1 MFKNVK
7 QVEVDGKQV
16 QFYLL
21 PAFEGMTIAMKLL
34 KTVAPQ
40 LGSVEADGT
49 DLEVVSAMMSQLDED
64 VVVDIIKKLTKGMAI
79 DGQEV
84 KVDDYFRANYGEMLK
99 ILAVIFKENFSSF
112 FTVNLSE
119 IL

>member
-7 QVEVDGKQV
+7 QVTIEEKQV

-21 PAFEGMTIAMKLL
+21 PAFEGMSIAMKLL

-40 LGSVEADGT
+40 MGSIGSDQT
-49 DLEVVSAMMSQLDED
+49 DLEVISSMLANLDEEF
-64 VVVDIIKKLTKGMAI
+64 VVELIKKLTNGMSI
-79 DGQEV
+79 DGKEV
-84 KVDDYFRANYGEMLK
+84 KVDDYFMANYGEMIK
-99 ILAVIFKENFSSF
+99 ILTVIFKENFSSF

>member
-7 QVEVDGKQV
+7 QVEINGKQV

-40 LGSVEADGT
+40 LSKVDGEGSDV
-49 DLEVVSAMMSQLDED
+49 EVVSAMMSELDED
-64 VVVDIIKKLTKGMAI
+64 VVVSIIKKITNGMAI
-79 DGQEV
+79 DGQEI
-84 KVDDYFRANYGEMLK
+84 KFDDYFQANYGEMVK
-99 ILAVIFKENFSSF
+99 VIAVIFKENFSSF